1 MIKVK
6 RIAHVGIA
14 AKSTGEVLP
23 FYELLGL
30 ALSAPEE
37 LPQQGVT
44 ASFLPVGEGE
54 IELLEPLG
62 TDSGVA
68 KFLERRG
75 EGIHH
80 LCLEVEDIDGAVKEL
95 LAAGIEMIDQAPRPG
110 AEGHRVAFVHPRST
124 HGVLVE
130 LAGH

>member
-62 TDSGVA
+62 TESGVA

>member
-30 ALSAPEE
+30 ELSAPEE
-37 LPQQGVT
+37 LPRQGVT

-62 TDSGVA
+62 TESGVA